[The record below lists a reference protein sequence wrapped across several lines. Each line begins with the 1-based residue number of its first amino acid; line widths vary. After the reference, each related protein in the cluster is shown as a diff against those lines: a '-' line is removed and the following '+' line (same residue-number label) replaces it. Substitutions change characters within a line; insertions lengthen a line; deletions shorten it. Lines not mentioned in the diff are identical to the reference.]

1 MHIKNKYIY
10 QIIKTKQSEKKH
22 RLREVLMESLFFH
35 TCGVTTIILLDQ
47 DFQGLGGK
55 NKEFLSY
62 ISKKS
67 DGVAT

>member
-1 MHIKNKYIY
+1 MHIKNKYTD

-22 RLREVLMESLFFH
+22 CPWEVLMESPFFH
-35 TCGVTTIILLDQ
+35 TYGVATIILLDQ

-67 DGVAT
+67 DEVAT